1 MEPRF
6 DKWVQIINN
15 FKNNKFMS
23 LTKTHGFSVSW
34 PFRDCQGCRSYAT
47 IKGIQLSC
55 INTLI
60 HLALGGNRFK
70 VSQLKRSQ
78 ISCKQSVYS
87 SKFSTS
93 VCIVFFLIYFSTS
106 RIYNY
111 PIERYSLPIAQQ
123 SSRAQCSWRE
133 PISIYNA
140 ACTRYSVFQRTS
152 SQRMDLR
159 RSPFAHYKISF
170 I

>member
-1 MEPRF
+1 
-6 DKWVQIINN
+6 
-15 FKNNKFMS
+15 MS

-93 VCIVFFLIYFSTS
+93 VCIVFFLIYFQHQESIITQQKD
-106 RIYNY
+106 IAY
-111 PIERYSLPIAQQ
+111 PLHNNQAGLNVHEESPFLYTMLRVQGTQFSK
-123 SSRAQCSWRE
+123 E
-133 PISIYNA
+133 
-140 ACTRYSVFQRTS
+140 
-152 SQRMDLR
+152 LR
-159 RSPFAHYKISF
+159 RKEWI
-170 I
+170 